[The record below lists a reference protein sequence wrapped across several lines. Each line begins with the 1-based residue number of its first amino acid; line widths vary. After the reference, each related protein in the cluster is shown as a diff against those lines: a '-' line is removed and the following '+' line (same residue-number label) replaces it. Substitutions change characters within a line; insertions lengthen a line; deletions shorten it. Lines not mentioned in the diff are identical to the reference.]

1 MATSKLA
8 VSFSSRS
15 GVSYDKQLDKITNK
29 ELNSLLNE
37 KIDLS
42 YAHIQ
47 DDVKHITAEERNRWN
62 TILDG
67 IKPATEQVAGLM
79 SVEDKFKLDKIDN
92 FANNYKHPTSGVNA
106 GSYIRVTVNEH
117 GHVIYGDNPN
127 RLNVNVDNAEKLG
140 GMLPSYYAK
149 ADSPTFTGIVKVPD
163 VTIGGNANSPVTIKL
178 LEDYVAKQI
187 LNKAYPVGSV
197 YITLTN
203 TNPSETIGGQWKR
216 VAEGRCLVGVSA
228 ERDITLRKTGGSITT
243 TINENNLPP
252 HTHHID
258 IIATTSTDGNHNHD
272 SGWGEAD
279 KRTARYG
286 IRPDPTNSNIH
297 NKFGQGS
304 NNDWDNF
311 AYLTSTDG
319 AHNHTVNINGNI
331 TSTTANTPLNV
342 ENPYLGV
349 YMWERI
355 S

>member
-187 LNKAYPVGSV
+187 LNKAYPIGSI
-197 YITLTN
+197 YLTLSN
-203 TNPSETIGGQWKR
+203 TNPAEAIGGEWRR

-228 ERDITLRKTGGSITT
+228 ERDITLRKTGGSTT
-243 TINENNLPP
+243 TTLNENNLPP
-252 HTHHID
+252 HKHNLSINGTTNQSGSHSHTVD
-258 IIATTSTDGNHNHD
+258 IINYVRRSNGFEIGGNNVINKVDGNLKTTSTDQGHTHD
-272 SGWGEAD
+272 F
-279 KRTARYG
+279 
-286 IRPDPTNSNIH
+286 N
-297 NKFGQGS
+297 
-304 NNDWDNF
+304 
-311 AYLTSTDG
+311 
-319 AHNHTVNINGNI
+319 VNG
-331 TSTTANTPLNV
+331 STTLVGNSAPINI

-355 S
+355 A